1 MKVIIIVLYILLA
14 LLVILSYIFGWI
26 SESVFGAGVVI
37 TIIFGLFMRFYLK
50 RRRETQ

>member
-1 MKVIIIVLYILLA
+1 MKVLIIVLYILLA
-14 LLVILSYIFGWI
+14 LMVILSYILGWV

-50 RRRETQ
+50 RGREAQ

>member
-1 MKVIIIVLYILLA
+1 MKVFIIVLYISLA

-37 TIIFGLFMRFYLK
+37 TIFFWIIHENLLK
-50 RRRETQ
+50 KKGRET